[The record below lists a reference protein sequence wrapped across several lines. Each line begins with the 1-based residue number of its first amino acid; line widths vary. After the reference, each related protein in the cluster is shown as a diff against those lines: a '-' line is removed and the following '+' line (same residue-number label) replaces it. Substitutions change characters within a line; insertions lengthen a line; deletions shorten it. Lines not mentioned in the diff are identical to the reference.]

1 MRHGSTVT
9 GKRRIAFATYADA
22 GRLPGLLAQLRGLAL
37 SNPAVCEDVLVLH
50 PGLDDAA
57 FDAARRLHPRI
68 VPRATDGA
76 GADVLA
82 LLGTDGDPDYD
93 TVIALPPGVPVRRDV
108 RPLLRTRRPV
118 VPFEPGG
125 EPGAPEEQPREL
137 PGEADGTAERDFYA
151 AYCTLP
157 GGKAP
162 DLLLH
167 CALPLL
173 TGDDAPA
180 RAPGGRPLDTAVLAR
195 TVGIALH
202 QLGRYAEAVEVLAPA
217 ADDPRRSRLQEAYG
231 SALMAVSRYEEA
243 RTHLLLAAADP
254 SVAPRAYTQLAK
266 ISWLRGADRE
276 AHGYARRGLDA
287 DPTDSTLRALHRRTL
302 PATSL
307 PAPSDTA
314 RQAPEPAT
322 QVAHV
327 ALFATGRDNSG
338 DKVLP
343 EAVRR
348 CFGPEIGPARWHQVP
363 VHRLVTDALLEELN
377 ARRGVVVGGGG
388 LFLPDTWPNGN
399 SGWQWNIPD
408 AMLPRITAPLA
419 IFAVGFNVFDGQHFS
434 ASRLAGSL
442 RAVVERAAFF
452 GLRNRGSVARV
463 RDLLPAELR
472 DRVRYQPCPTT
483 VLRHLVPGWQ
493 DPAPADREDV
503 TLLNCAY
510 DRAGLRFGHDYG
522 HFLGQMAEAV
532 RRLGRHTEVRY
543 APHAP
548 SDERFVHDL
557 RREHG
562 LTLPVEPLYDLPN
575 DRLLDVYRRV
585 RLVIGMRGHATMI
598 PFGCGTPAIS
608 LISHPKMAY
617 FLADVDRPEWG
628 VSVHDAQL
636 ADRLTERAGALLDDH
651 RAAVADVHERQV
663 ELLRVTAANAGEV
676 ADLFGLPAPPA
687 STLASPPSRDP
698 AVGIPHQ
705 AGPPTTAEA
714 PGHP

>member
-22 GRLPGLLAQLRGLAL
+22 GRLPGLLTQLRGLAL
-37 SNPAVCEDVLVLH
+37 SNPTVCEDVLLLH
-50 PGLDDAA
+50 SGLDDAA
-57 FDAARRLHPRI
+57 LDAARRLHPRI
-68 VPRATDGA
+68 VPRATA
-76 GADVLA
+76 GAEANGSGNAPDLLA
-82 LLGTDGDPDYD
+82 LLGPDGDPDYD
-93 TVIALPPGVPVRRDV
+93 TVVALPPGVPVRRDV
-108 RPLLRTRRPV
+108 GPLLRTRRPV
-118 VPFEPGG
+118 VPFEPDG
-125 EPGAPEEQPREL
+125 EPPEPA
-137 PGEADGTAERDFYA
+137 PGEEPGDAPTAADGIAERDFYA
-151 AYCTLP
+151 AYCALP
-157 GGKAP
+157 GGKSP

-167 CALPLL
+167 CARPLL
-173 TGDDAPA
+173 AGNRP
-180 RAPGGRPLDTAVLAR
+180 RIRVPGGRALDSAVLAR
-195 TVGIALH
+195 TVGLALH

-217 ADDPRRSRLQEAYG
+217 AGDPRRSRLQEAYG
-231 SALMAVSRYEEA
+231 SALMAVSRYDEA

-254 SVAPRAYTQLAK
+254 AVAPRAYTQLAK
-266 ISWLRGADRE
+266 ISWLHGADRE
-276 AHGYARRGLDA
+276 AHGHTRLGLDA
-287 DPTDSTLRALHRRTL
+287 DPTDATLRSLHRRTL
-302 PATSL
+302 RT
-307 PAPSDTA
+307 PSGAGD
-314 RQAPEPAT
+314 QEPDPDS

-327 ALFATGRDNSG
+327 ALFATGRDNAG

-348 CFGPEIGPARWHQVP
+348 CFGPEIGRSRWHRVP
-363 VHRLVTDALLEELN
+363 VHRLVNRELLDQLN
-377 ARRGVVVGGGG
+377 ARRGVIVGGGG

-434 ASRLAGSL
+434 ASRLGGSL
-442 RAVVERAAFF
+442 RAVVEHAAFF

-472 DRVRYQPCPTT
+472 DRVRFQPCPTT
-483 VLRHLVPGWQ
+483 VLRHLVPDWQ
-493 DPAPADREDV
+493 DPTPAERSDV
-503 TLLNCAY
+503 ILLNCAY

-532 RRLGRHTEVRY
+532 RRLGRHGEVRY
-543 APHAP
+543 APHSP

-562 LTLPVEPLYDLPN
+562 LTIPVEPLYDLPN
-575 DRLLDVYRRV
+575 DRLLDVYRTV

-628 VSVHDAQL
+628 VSVHETEL
-636 ADRLTERAGALLDDH
+636 ADRLTERATALLDDH
-651 RAAVADVHERQV
+651 EAAVADVHDRQRD
-663 ELLRVTAANAGEV
+663 LLRVTAENAGEV
-676 ADLFGLPAPPA
+676 AARFGLPEPPVTA
-687 STLASPPSRDP
+687 RPGPRSGD
-698 AVGIPHQ
+698 AVAA
-705 AGPPTTAEA
+705 AG
-714 PGHP
+714 